1 MRSLTFSV
9 ARMANITAACLP
21 PWIGCWIRNR
31 SWPSRRPLLHY
42 VEFHLTDHCN
52 MNCGGC
58 THFAPMADRWFA
70 DVGRVAADFARLK
83 VLFRNIRHVRVM
95 GGEPLLHPDC
105 TRFLHVVREAFPNT
119 RLELVTNGL
128 LLGEQPESFWTACR
142 ETRTTISLSVYP
154 PIRDRLDEISA
165 RCRSEDVALETKNSS
180 TFFTRYVPEG
190 NVDVQKAFRH
200 CRGKS
205 FFCPILREGRIY
217 KCAMGCYAHYW
228 NRAAPTP
235 FPAED
240 GMPLADATGTGILLY
255 LMRPMPACA
264 HCATTTR
271 YYPWRNGA
279 PKLEDWI
286 R

>member
-1 MRSLTFSV
+1 MSRLKYFV
-9 ARMANITAACLP
+9 AGMANVTAARLP

-70 DVGRVAADFARLK
+70 DVGRVTADFARLK

-105 TRFLHVVREAFPNT
+105 TRFLHVVREAFPDT

-154 PIRDRLDEISA
+154 PIRDRLDGISA
-165 RCRSEDVALETKNSS
+165 RCR
-180 TFFTRYVPEG
+180 
-190 NVDVQKAFRH
+190 
-200 CRGKS
+200 
-205 FFCPILREGRIY
+205 
-217 KCAMGCYAHYW
+217 
-228 NRAAPTP
+228 
-235 FPAED
+235 
-240 GMPLADATGTGILLY
+240 
-255 LMRPMPACA
+255 
-264 HCATTTR
+264 
-271 YYPWRNGA
+271 
-279 PKLEDWI
+279 
-286 R
+286 